1 MAYFESGVGFSI
13 RLVRG
18 IKNILFAEG
27 LFFAELTGPGTV
39 WLQTMPFST
48 LLASIA
54 AHLPAAPGGH
64 ARAAGATL
72 AAGLGG
78 GLLGALGE
86 TLLGGSGDG

>member
-1 MAYFESGVGFSI
+1 MAYFESGVGFGI

-48 LLASIA
+48 LMASIA
-54 AHLPAAPGGH
+54 AHLPGAAGH
-64 ARAAGATL
+64 APRSAGAAA

-86 TLLGGSGDG
+86 ALLGGSDKG